1 MNQEIHF
8 QPDVLER
15 FIPISL
21 NRIIADLLSSTLL
34 PKQQQQLFEQF
45 HKSFVALFHAQAHA
59 QLLHLKH
66 VYRPFNPDREVLIPK
81 ASEPIEQL
89 TQLKKELLTVLN
101 NANFEK
107 LSEENLNEALNKI
120 SPRGVKVSVNFE
132 EFVEVGLFYRGSATR
147 TEFHRNWK
155 KFQFKKLPVEMPIY
169 RRLFV
174 MLHPKNK
181 QQWIEHLM
189 SSEKINRQKAEK
201 KANDAIEDLGI
212 NGEKDVVYLKLFKDI
227 PSADLEMLF
236 PNTKIQMRL
245 FDKIKLSILG
255 GGGTAGGVMATITK
269 LSAAIDP
276 MSAIIAVGSLL
287 GVIWRQIAKVFS
299 QRAKYSAALTKNLYF
314 YSLDNN
320 MGALTYLVDSAEV
333 EECKEA
339 LLAYFF
345 LLVNGESSRADLDKR
360 IESYLFNQYAIP
372 MDFEIAD
379 GLEKLQNV
387 GLLKHSNQLISVLP
401 LSEANDNLKQLWNN
415 IIKG

>member
-1 MNQEIHF
+1 MNSHIHY
-8 QPDVLER
+8 QSNVLER

-21 NRIIADLLSSTLL
+21 NRLISDLLDSKRLS
-34 PKQQQQLFEQF
+34 KEQQQLFTQF
-45 HKSFVALFHAQAHA
+45 HKSYVSLFHAQAHS

-81 ASEPIEQL
+81 NSEPENQID
-89 TQLKKELLTVLN
+89 QLKKELLAVLD

-107 LSEENLNEALNKI
+107 LSEDDLNEALNKI
-120 SPRGVKVSVNFE
+120 SPHGVKVSVNFE

-181 QQWIEHLM
+181 QQWIEHLIND
-189 SSEKINRQKAEK
+189 EKISPKKAEK
-201 KANDAIEDLGI
+201 MANDAIEDLGI
-212 NGEKDVVYLKLFKDI
+212 NGEEDVVYLKLFKDI

-245 FDKIKLSILG
+245 FDKIKLGVLG

-276 MSAIIAVGSLL
+276 MSAIFAIGSLL

-320 MGALTYLVDSAEV
+320 MGALTYLVDAAET

-345 LLVNGESSRADLDKR
+345 LLADGESLREDLDKR
-360 IESYLFNQYAIP
+360 IESYLYQQYAIP
-372 MDFEIAD
+372 MDFEIDD
-379 GLEKLQNV
+379 GLEKLQNAEV
-387 GLLKHSNQLISVLP
+387 LNHSDNLFSALP
-401 LSEANDNLKQLWNN
+401 LAEANLKLEQQWNN
-415 IIKG
+415 IIRG

>member
-1 MNQEIHF
+1 MNKQIHY
-8 QPDVLER
+8 QSDVLER

-21 NRIIADLLSSTLL
+21 NRLISDLLSSDLL
-34 PKQQQQLFEQF
+34 SEEQQRLFKQF
-45 HKSFVALFHAQAHA
+45 HTSYVALFHAQAHS
-59 QLLHLKH
+59 QLLHIKRI
-66 VYRPFNPDREVLIPK
+66 YRPFNPDREVLI
-81 ASEPIEQL
+81 SEINEPDKHIS
-89 TQLKKELLTVLN
+89 QLKNELLAILN

-107 LSEENLNEALNKI
+107 LSEDELNMALNKI
-120 SPRGVKVSVNFE
+120 SPRGVKVSVDFE

-174 MLHPKNK
+174 MLQPKNK
-181 QQWIEHLM
+181 QQWIEHLISNKKM
-189 SSEKINRQKAEK
+189 SREKAEK
-201 KANDAIEDLGI
+201 KADDAIKDLGI
-212 NGEKDVVYLKLFKDI
+212 NGEQDVIYMKLFKDI

-245 FDKIKLSILG
+245 FDKIKLGVLG

-269 LSAAIDP
+269 LSAAVDP
-276 MSAIIAVGSLL
+276 MSAIIAIGSLL
-287 GVIWRQIAKVFS
+287 GVIWRQIAKIFS

-320 MGALTYLVDSAEV
+320 MGALTYLVDAAET

-345 LLVNGESSRADLDKR
+345 LLCDGDSHRVDLDKR
-360 IESYLFNQYAIP
+360 IEFYLFKQYAIP
-372 MDFEIAD
+372 MDFEIKD
-379 GLEKLQNV
+379 GLEKLQNA
-387 GLLKHSNQLISVLP
+387 GLLNHKENVISAVP
-401 LSEANDNLKQLWNN
+401 LAEANTKLEQQWKNV
-415 IIKG
+415 IKA